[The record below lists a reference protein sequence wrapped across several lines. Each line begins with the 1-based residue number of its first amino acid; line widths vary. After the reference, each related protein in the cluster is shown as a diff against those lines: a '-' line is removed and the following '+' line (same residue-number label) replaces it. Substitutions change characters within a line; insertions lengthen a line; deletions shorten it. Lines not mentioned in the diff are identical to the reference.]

1 MINSAI
7 RNFLSLII
15 GQFTMNIFEESLSV
29 LKSKVQLRK
38 LFQDMH
44 VEDIQRVISRI
55 ESIYEEKLEA
65 QKEVEQE
72 QERKR
77 EAIEA
82 VLKEMQDKGLD
93 INDLA
98 VMGKGTGTESNRK
111 GKTRQRYQFEY
122 QAEDGTVVSWEGATT
137 GRIPAEFSAYLERT
151 GKERKDCIVTEL

>member
-1 MINSAI
+1 MIDFATS
-7 RNFLSLII
+7 NFLSLVI
-15 GQFTMNIFEESLSV
+15 GHFTMNIFEESLSV

-55 ESIYEEKLEA
+55 ESIYEEKLDA

-72 QERKR
+72 QQRKR

-93 INDLA
+93 IGDLA
-98 VMGKGTGTESNRK
+98 VVGKGTESNRK

-122 QAEDGTVVSWEGATT
+122 QTEDGTTVTWEGATT
-137 GRIPAEFSAYLERT
+137 GRIPAEFTAYLKRT